1 MYGSGMENNS
11 SSDYR
16 LGRIEQK
23 LDQIQEILV
32 TMARIEERQTK
43 FEDFSKIIIEKFD
56 RSDVRVTEI
65 EKKTENNSVWTSSL
79 SKVAWLIVAALVGA
93 IAKGWL

>member
-1 MYGSGMENNS
+1 MENNS

>member
-1 MYGSGMENNS
+1 MENNS

-23 LDQIQEILV
+23 LDQIQEILI

-56 RSDVRVTEI
+56 RFDVRVTEI
-65 EKKTENNSVWTSSL
+65 EKKTENNSIWTGAL
-79 SKVAWLIVAALVGA
+79 SKVGWLVVAALVGA
-93 IAKGWL
+93 LVKGWL